1 MVSSSSSSPGSPAAS
16 GNDVAIA
23 RFLADGFDL
32 RAQLAGYLQLSL
44 AELQQRLPRSTA
56 DLAALHPGAFD
67 PDQAG
72 QFYEDTVGT
81 GHLLELA
88 AWHLGSAD
96 YIADTLRLQ
105 QQFARGQVL
114 DFGGGIGSHAL
125 AAAGLEA
132 VEAVWYVD
140 LNPHNRAFVA
150 ARAAQLGLAGRIH
163 CCRDLA
169 DLALPQRFDTI
180 VCLDVLE
187 HLADPAAQLE
197 LFAER
202 MGSGATALLNWYF
215 FKGHNGEYPF
225 HFDEPALVERFFR
238 TLQSRFL
245 EVFHPLLITTR
256 AYRLMA

>member
-1 MVSSSSSSPGSPAAS
+1 MLDPELGVEH
-16 GNDVAIA
+16 
-23 RFLADGFDL
+23 FLADGFDL
-32 RAQLAGYLQLSL
+32 RQQLAAHLQIS
-44 AELQQRLPRSTA
+44 AVELNRRLPSSTA

-67 PDQAG
+67 PDQATA
-72 QFYEDTVGT
+72 FYEEAVGT

-105 QQFARGQVL
+105 QRFARGHVL

-125 AAAGLEA
+125 AAAALPE
-132 VEAVWYVD
+132 VEAVWCVD
-140 LNPHNRAFVA
+140 LNPHNRAFVT
-150 ARAAQLGLAGRIH
+150 ARAQALGLASKVR
-163 CCRDLA
+163 CCRDLEA
-169 DLALPQRFDTI
+169 PELPGQFDTV

-197 LFAER
+197 IFAAR
-202 MGSGATALLNWYF
+202 MAPAATALLNWYF
-215 FKGHNGEYPF
+215 FKGFAGEYPF
-225 HFDEPALVERFFR
+225 HFDDPALVERFFR

-245 EVFHPLLITTR
+245 EVFHPYLITTR